1 MKAKEK
7 NPLYVVK
14 GDDVE
19 IASNFF
25 DMIVKKLNLEPVVDF
40 FIMIFKM
47 LFEQVQSY
55 AAFVIVK
62 DLFDDFMKRAELFK
76 KFSIV

>member
-1 MKAKEK
+1 
-7 NPLYVVK
+7 
-14 GDDVE
+14 
-19 IASNFF
+19 
-25 DMIVKKLNLEPVVDF
+25 MIVKKLNLEPVVDF

-55 AAFVIVK
+55 AAFVIIK